1 MRRRGETGLEDRKRK
16 GARGGGMGLS
26 QVEFHEACED
36 AFGLAV
42 GLSVLGPVASWGR
55 TQSVGSDRT

>member
-1 MRRRGETGLEDRKRK
+1 MRRRGETGLEDRKGK

-42 GLSVLGPVASWGR
+42 GLPVLGPVASWGR
-55 TQSVGSDRT
+55 TQTVGSDRT

>member
-1 MRRRGETGLEDRKRK
+1 MRRRGETGLEDRKGK
-16 GARGGGMGLS
+16 GARGGMGLS

-42 GLSVLGPVASWGR
+42 GLPVLGPVASWGR
-55 TQSVGSDRT
+55 THTVGSDRT

>member
-1 MRRRGETGLEDRKRK
+1 
-16 GARGGGMGLS
+16 MGLS

-42 GLSVLGPVASWGR
+42 RLPVLGPVASWGR
-55 TQSVGSDRT
+55 TQTVGSDRT